1 MLERTRVEK
10 YSYKVFFK
18 MGHSSPLS
26 LYFCLFNAVEAK
38 QMLNINFANDQF
50 QTADL
55 WYWK

>member
-1 MLERTRVEK
+1 
-10 YSYKVFFK
+10 

-26 LYFCLFNAVEAK
+26 LYFCLFNAFETK